1 MFSAKHLDEW
11 MESYEAFF
19 GGLMRC
25 IQPFVKSSGYWIEWD
40 TSALKAAHAGWVAEC
55 KEWEST
61 RLMPNSNGL
70 AELKVFAILMHH
82 LALVPWITTLT
93 EFDFENS
100 SDADRYSFLGDEK
113 DRAGVRADINAGR
126 GAYLGYQFCM
136 NLVRWFERQR
146 TDKRQAFV
154 FRMTDELEHNF
165 LSYLLSEKRDSM
177 AIYLFLEAL
186 FVRDDKKNA

>member
-1 MFSAKHLDEW
+1 
-11 MESYEAFF
+11 
-19 GGLMRC
+19 
-25 IQPFVKSSGYWIEWD
+25 
-40 TSALKAAHAGWVAEC
+40 
-55 KEWEST
+55 
-61 RLMPNSNGL
+61 
-70 AELKVFAILMHH
+70 
-82 LALVPWITTLT
+82 
-93 EFDFENS
+93 
-100 SDADRYSFLGDEK
+100 
-113 DRAGVRADINAGR
+113 
-126 GAYLGYQFCM
+126 M